1 MPIGLE
7 EKQAIVAEVHDV
19 AGSALS
25 AVVADYR
32 GVSVDDMTT
41 LRKSARDAGVQVK
54 VVRNTLARRAFEGTE
69 LECLKDE
76 ILGPNIYAF
85 SMEDPGAGARVFKDF
100 AKVF

>member
-32 GVSVDDMTT
+32 GVSVEDMTT

-54 VVRNTLARRAFEGTE
+54 VVKTPLSSRLLRCKHSSCSSR
-69 LECLKDE
+69 LL
-76 ILGPNIYAF
+76 
-85 SMEDPGAGARVFKDF
+85 VFPTVMLNVCK
-100 AKVF
+100 

>member
-54 VVRNTLARRAFEGTE
+54 VVRNTLARRAS
-69 LECLKDE
+69 LCLS
-76 ILGPNIYAF
+76 GPY
-85 SMEDPGAGARVFKDF
+85 RVLPPTRG
-100 AKVF
+100 